1 MKTKI
6 NLLLLTALFAGF
18 ALVSCD
24 PKKLP
29 DDIVGEF
36 PPIGGEDPRT
46 YYSIELTTSA
56 FNNPAS
62 TGEGYVRAYIKD
74 SEGNATNVNRAAK
87 GDVVWIRASAYA
99 GFEFMEWV
107 ATNVTLSE
115 KESDEVS
122 FTMPESNVA
131 FEATFDDLSV
141 PPLTPFALIND
152 SIPAQKN
159 LDKNVKL
166 RAWKARQVSQVF
178 VWFDAWSG
186 RKGAGAN
193 SMRGLPNEVSIIAN
207 WGQPKWE
214 LLDWQKADMKY
225 VQEVKGAKVVVTL
238 FSAKVGEDV
247 EPDAAWSSIGT
258 SSDEAVI
265 RPVIAKYAKVLYDKV
280 MAEGYDGFDWDFE
293 PDVSARSTEQAPLW
307 RVPQQAGIFL
317 EELSYWFGNDA
328 KKKADR
334 NANGIN
340 RGAAPTKDLLLL
352 VDGEVHD
359 SSFRAGVNNTIATT
373 YVDYYVQQAYG
384 VIGISACQA
393 RINGILTQLQ
403 GHIDNAALPEFTKA
417 EAISRCILTENFENG
432 TYASTGNGIFD
443 MATVKIDNLPTGG
456 FGAYRVGLSY
466 KSTTE
471 VYKGSAFY
479 THLRKAIDMQYGEG
493 PRE

>member
-18 ALVSCD
+18 ALASCD
-24 PKKLP
+24 TKQLP
-29 DDIVGEF
+29 DEIVGEF
-36 PPIGGEDPRT
+36 PSIGGDDPRT
-46 YYSIELTTSA
+46 YYAIELTSSS
-56 FNNPAS
+56 FNNPES
-62 TGEGYVRAYIKD
+62 SGEGYVRAYIKD

-87 GDVVWIRASAYA
+87 GDVVWVRASAFA

-107 ATNVTLSE
+107 ATNVTLTDN
-115 KESDEVS
+115 ESDEIS
-122 FTMPESNVA
+122 FTMPESDVA
-131 FEATFDDLSV
+131 LDATFDDLSK
-141 PPLTPFALIND
+141 PRPTPYALIND
-152 SIPAQKN
+152 SITAQKD

-186 RKGAGAN
+186 RKGTGAN
-193 SMRGLPNEVSIIAN
+193 SMRGLPDEGSIIAN
-207 WGQPKWE
+207 WGQPKFN

-238 FSAKVGEDV
+238 FSASVGENV
-247 EPDAAWSSIGT
+247 DADPIWSTIGT
-258 SSDEAVI
+258 STDESVI
-265 RPVIAKYAKVLYDKV
+265 RPVISKYAKALYAKV
-280 MAEGYDGFDWDFE
+280 IADGYDGFDWDFE
-293 PDVSARSTEQAPLW
+293 PDVSGRSTADAALW

-317 EELSYWFGNDA
+317 EELSYWFGTDA
-328 KKKADR
+328 KNKADR
-334 NANGIN
+334 NANGID

-373 YVDYYVQQAYG
+373 YVNYYVQQAYG
-384 VIGISACQA
+384 VIGIPACQA
-393 RINGILTQLQ
+393 RINGIITQLQ
-403 GHIDNAALPEFTKA
+403 GHIDNPALPEFTKA
-417 EAISRCILTENFENG
+417 EALSRCILTENFENG
-432 TYASTGNGIFD
+432 TWAATGNGIFD

-466 KSTTE
+466 KSTKE